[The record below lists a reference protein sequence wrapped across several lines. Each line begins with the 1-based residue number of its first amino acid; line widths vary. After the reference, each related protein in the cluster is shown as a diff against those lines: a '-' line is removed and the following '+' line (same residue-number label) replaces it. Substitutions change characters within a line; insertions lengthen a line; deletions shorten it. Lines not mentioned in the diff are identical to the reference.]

1 MGADSAPH
9 RACMALRLAR
19 FRASQTIL
27 ANELLGV
34 DDARRVLIDF
44 AHGEQ
49 PTGVYAWHDITGTF
63 TKR

>member
-1 MGADSAPH
+1 MADRCLKGRDEQQFAHVIDAEP
-9 RACMALRLAR
+9 
-19 FRASQTIL
+19 L

-34 DDARRVLIDF
+34 DEARRILIDF

-49 PTGVYAWHDITGTF
+49 PTAVYAWHDITDTF

>member
-1 MGADSAPH
+1 
-9 RACMALRLAR
+9 MALRLAR